1 MNPTTFTLYCLRFYT
16 VIFCVLI
23 QSTLWSLSH
32 CVFHSPLFHHFV
44 LSDSLALFMKPL
56 NLPSIPCLLCSNFV
70 QHKSFLL
77 KESLRHIVL
86 RRSENIPSCKK
97 CLLRCSIFKMTE
109 HSRSQWGFLRHTT
122 LLPEAKYYTLPGF
135 SLALGSK
142 QLKDFRKFL
151 KLIRLNRCFLSRIH
165 KYLGFLGDN
174 LRLNEIKR
182 PEDSLNNWVGKT

>member
-1 MNPTTFTLYCLRFYT
+1 
-16 VIFCVLI
+16 
-23 QSTLWSLSH
+23 
-32 CVFHSPLFHHFV
+32 
-44 LSDSLALFMKPL
+44 
-56 NLPSIPCLLCSNFV
+56 
-70 QHKSFLL
+70 
-77 KESLRHIVL
+77 
-86 RRSENIPSCKK
+86 
-97 CLLRCSIFKMTE
+97 
-109 HSRSQWGFLRHTT
+109 

-182 PEDSLNNWVGKT
+182 PEDSLNN